1 MALRFRTDM
10 WHIKT
15 EHTLMLRLLCSLAS
29 LNITVVSS
37 KPGAHPMGERP
48 PLVARQKVSKH
59 SIAILTFAET
69 FKEQR

>member
-15 EHTLMLRLLCSLAS
+15 EHTFMLRLLCSLAS

-37 KPGAHPMGERP
+37 KPGAHPMGEDLHWLRAKKFRNIP
-48 PLVARQKVSKH
+48 
-59 SIAILTFAET
+59 
-69 FKEQR
+69 